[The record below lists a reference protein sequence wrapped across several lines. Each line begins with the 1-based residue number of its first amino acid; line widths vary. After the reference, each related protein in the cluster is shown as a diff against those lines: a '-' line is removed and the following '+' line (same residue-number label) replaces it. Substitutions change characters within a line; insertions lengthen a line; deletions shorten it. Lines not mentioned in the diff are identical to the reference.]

1 MTKRAPS
8 AAKAASPA
16 VQEASR
22 AARALPFL
30 LALLVLILIGAYA
43 YKSKNTNVR
52 IGTNNAQVAQGD
64 AREIQQ
70 LIESVSSFVVVSK
83 DEIPSVATIED
94 IGLVRAQNPI
104 LYRGAENGD
113 RLLVWSDKAVV
124 YSVSQKKVLSVMPLI
139 KDQDDI
145 QYVERLISTLNAN
158 QGSVATSS
166 TAATS
171 ETVNKN
177 PTVEVRN
184 GTPTPGRARITA
196 DSLKAA
202 GFNTVAP
209 VDASKKDYTKTVIF
223 VAGANI
229 QADIVEK
236 LQKELNADIVTS
248 LSGEAAITS
257 DIVVVIGG

>member
-104 LYRGAENGD
+104 LYRGAENGVSGPAMH
-113 RLLVWSDKAVV
+113 RL
-124 YSVSQKKVLSVMPLI
+124 M
-139 KDQDDI
+139 
-145 QYVERLISTLNAN
+145 
-158 QGSVATSS
+158 
-166 TAATS
+166 
-171 ETVNKN
+171 
-177 PTVEVRN
+177 
-184 GTPTPGRARITA
+184 
-196 DSLKAA
+196 
-202 GFNTVAP
+202 AP
-209 VDASKKDYTKTVIF
+209 V
-223 VAGANI
+223 
-229 QADIVEK
+229 
-236 LQKELNADIVTS
+236 
-248 LSGEAAITS
+248 AAP
-257 DIVVVIGG
+257 